1 MKILI
6 SEIKA
11 GVKETKLRR
20 KDGDISELKKSIQ
33 ECGLINP
40 ITINQNHELLAG
52 RRRFQAIKELG
63 WKETDVRVIN
73 SENELFDF
81 KISLEE
87 NIKRKDLTDV
97 ELATAIKEYDELK
110 RKLEGERKAGGEDG
124 VHATCVNGEGWTQ
137 DKTAEDLGISRPAVT
152 KAIQIAKAVGE
163 YPELA
168 KYKGTRITR
177 QYKIK
182 KTKEKLSKIEIL
194 EDSDVKIFN
203 EDFRNSK
210 IEPESID
217 LILTDPPYGKE
228 YLSLYENLSRFA
240 STVLKPTGLLIC
252 YSGQIHLVEILN
264 LLSGY
269 LKYWWCGFIHLKGQ
283 HQSIMNRNIWCAA
296 RPVLFFVKNNFI
308 PDKWFSD
315 YTVSEKQDKELNEW
329 QQSTEPARYYIEKLT
344 DKNDV
349 ILDPFLGTGTFGA
362 VAKELGRKF
371 IGYEKNKDNFEIARR
386 RICGLTGKN
395 I

>member
-1 MKILI
+1 VKILI

-97 ELATAIKEYDELK
+97 ELATAIKEYDKLK
-110 RKLEGERKAGGEDG
+110 RKIYGSAKSGERTDLTLPQCSK
-124 VHATCVNGEGWTQ
+124 VWTQ
-137 DKTAEDLGISRPAVT
+137 QRTAEDLGISQQAVT
-152 KAIQIAKAVGE
+152 KAIQIANAIEE

-168 KYKGTRITR
+168 KYKGTEVIKRH
-177 QYKIK
+177 KLK

-194 EDSDVKIFN
+194 EDSNVKIFN

-269 LKYWWCGFIHLKGQ
+269 LKYWWCGFIHLKGH
-283 HQSIMNRNIWCAA
+283 HQSIMNRNIWCAT
-296 RPVLFFVKNNFI
+296 RPILFFVRNDFI
-308 PDKWFSD
+308 PDKWFLD
-315 YTVSEKQDKELNEW
+315 YAVSEKQDKELNEW
-329 QQSTEPARYYIEKLT
+329 QQNPEPAKYYIERLT
-344 DKNDV
+344 DKDGV
-349 ILDPFLGTGTFGA
+349 ILDPFLGTGTFGV
-362 VAKELGRKF
+362 VAREIGRKF